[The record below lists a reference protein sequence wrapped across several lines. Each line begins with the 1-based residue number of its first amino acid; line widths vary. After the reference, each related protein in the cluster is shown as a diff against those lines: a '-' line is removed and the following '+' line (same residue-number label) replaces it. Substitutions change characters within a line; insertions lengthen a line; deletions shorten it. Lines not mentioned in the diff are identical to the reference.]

1 MHYFYSVF
9 LLFILL
15 LLMAGQGQGQGIHG
29 YTQIYIY
36 IYIYYIQK
44 HDYIYTYIYYII
56 YIYIYIDIYI
66 DIIYI
71 YIYVCSIVVII
82 FRDFLMF
89 YQIFYSPQV
98 KQSMIISNNHGI
110 YKLLQELLSD
120 LSLRILRNQE
130 IPGKFL
136 NFIELQASAQPS
148 LQNIQC
154 SGQSSFRNKNFV
166 YTRAKLLEN
175 GNLTFFVVCYIT

>member
-1 MHYFYSVF
+1 MHYFYSLF

-56 YIYIYIDIYI
+56 YIYIYRYIYRYY
-66 DIIYI
+66 IYI

-98 KQSMIISNNHGI
+98 KQSMIISNNHCI
-110 YKLLQELLSD
+110 YKLPQELLSEFT
-120 LSLRILRNQE
+120 LRILRNQE
-130 IPGKFL
+130 IPGKSL
-136 NFIELQASAQPS
+136 NFIELQ
-148 LQNIQC
+148 C
-154 SGQSSFRNKNFV
+154 SGQYSFRNKNFV
-166 YTRAKLLEN
+166 YTSAKLLEN
-175 GNLTFFVVCYIT
+175 GN